1 MAMRRPVLVR
11 LAPGRSGFV
20 LPLSITGALVLL
32 LSSLSLQTVMLHGRT
47 VQAAER
53 ARLQAEDQLASAAQ
67 QLAAAWQAGRD
78 PAMELP
84 LSIAGQSVELV
95 HWQPDGAGGA
105 ALRLALAGGGLQ
117 RGFLLDGA
125 GIRELGR

>member
-1 MAMRRPVLVR
+1 MAIRRQALVR
-11 LAPGRSGFV
+11 LAPVRSGFV

-67 QLAAAWQAGRD
+67 QLAAHWQAGRD
-78 PAMELP
+78 PEAALP
-84 LSIAGQSVELV
+84 LTLAGQSIELRR
-95 HWQPDGAGGA
+95 WQPDGQGGG
-105 ALRLALAGGGLQ
+105 ALRLAVAGSGLQ
-117 RGFLLDGA
+117 RSFLLGGA
-125 GIRELGR
+125 GVRELGR